1 MPDWLAHLLVPI
13 WVTES
18 DKKWELQ
25 HPPPTIPI
33 LLQGLAEEPPSCD
46 AGHWGLAAA
55 HLQPDHAL
63 PSLHLGL
70 IKVPLLPLRVFHT
83 DVHTALQPFGFGLRK
98 GSEE

>member
-1 MPDWLAHLLVPI
+1 MI
-13 WVTES
+13 RS
-18 DKKWELQ
+18 GNCNI
-25 HPPPTIPI
+25 PPPTIPI